1 MTTEEVIDIMAWE
14 EIRHIKDD
22 QYAQSELIKTAR
34 ELAQSAAELA
44 KSNSEIQS
52 NRYTELE
59 RRMSAC
65 DTKHE
70 AANQHRRRSD
80 KEMSII
86 AATLQESLTVSR
98 ENQATFKENQETLKE
113 LLKFA
118 QQYGKTVER
127 ARDEHTFKDK
137 LKEFLIYVAV
147 ISAGL
152 FGLREIFHFF
162 T

>member
-1 MTTEEVIDIMAWE
+1 MTTEVIDIMARE
-14 EIRHIKDD
+14 EIATIKDT
-22 QYAQSELIKTAR
+22 QYAQSELIKTAK

-44 KSNSEIQS
+44 KNNSEIQS
-52 NRYTELE
+52 NRYADLE

-86 AATLQESLTVSR
+86 EATLKESLKVSQ

-137 LKEFLIYVAV
+137 LKEVLIYVAV

-152 FGLREIFHFF
+152 FGIREIFHFF

>member
-1 MTTEEVIDIMAWE
+1 MTTEVIDIMARESIHRIQE
-14 EIRHIKDD
+14 E

-44 KSNSEIQS
+44 KSNSEIQ
-52 NRYTELE
+52 NNKYADLE

-98 ENQATFKENQETLKE
+98 ENQTTFRENQETLKA
-113 LLKFA
+113 LLGVV
-118 QQYGKTVER
+118 QEHSSTVKR
-127 ARDEHTFKDK
+127 ARDNHTFWDK
-137 LKEFLIYVAV
+137 LKEFLAYAAILA
-147 ISAGL
+147 AGL
-152 FGLREIFHFF
+152 FAIKEIFKFF
-162 T
+162 S

>member
-1 MTTEEVIDIMAWE
+1 MNSEVIDIMARE
-14 EIRHIKDD
+14 EIRHIKEE
-22 QYAQSELIKTAR
+22 QYAQTELIKSTR
-34 ELAQSAAELA
+34 ELAQSAVDIART
-44 KSNSEIQS
+44 SNEV
-52 NRYTELE
+52 RYADLE
-59 RRMSAC
+59 RRMGVC
-65 DTKHE
+65 DSKHE
-70 AANQHRRRSD
+70 AASQHRRRSD

-86 AATLQESLTVSR
+86 EATLKESLKVSQ

-137 LKEFLIYVAV
+137 LKESLIYVAV

>member
-1 MTTEEVIDIMAWE
+1 MTAEVIDIMARE
-14 EIRHIKDD
+14 EIATIKDT
-22 QYAQSELIKTAR
+22 QYAQSELIKSAR

-44 KSNSEIQS
+44 KSNSEIQ
-52 NRYTELE
+52 NNNKYADLE

-86 AATLQESLTVSR
+86 EATLKESLKVSQ

-137 LKEFLIYVAV
+137 LKEFLIYVAF

-152 FGLREIFHFF
+152 LGLREIFHFF
-162 T
+162 S